1 MKRIIAIAAV
11 LGLALCLCACGGA
24 AGNELLS
31 AASPETSA
39 LMLYICEDG
48 QNVRR
53 LTMYDNDAEHEIL
66 DKLAAV
72 SANPAVDW
80 TPRDVTMPVCGLEIG
95 RNDDGIGWLQAVW
108 SNGYLIMADGSAYE
122 FDFDFTALETAYEW
136 RDSEEGLPIGCLPC
150 SRALALDGEEWIS
163 SMLTPADELSAPAG
177 ISMTLDYLDY
187 TDPDDGLIAVT
198 FTNDGDVEW
207 CYGTYYH
214 LEVELDG
221 EWYEV
226 PTETEL
232 AFNDIA
238 MILPAGESRQEL
250 YHTWAYG
257 ELPAGSYRVVAEGMA
272 AEFVLE

>member
-11 LGLALCLCACGGA
+11 LGLALCLCACGGG

-72 SANPAVDW
+72 SAKPAEDW
-80 TPRDVTMPVCGLEIG
+80 TARDVTMPVLGLGIG
-95 RNDDGIGWLQAVW
+95 RSDDEPGWLYAVW
-108 SNGYLIMADGSAYE
+108 SGGYLIMADGSAYE

-136 RDSEEGLPIGCLPC
+136 R
-150 SRALALDGEEWIS
+150 DGEEWIS

-187 TDPDDGLIAVT
+187 TDPENGLIAVT

-214 LEVELDG
+214 LELELDG

-226 PTETEL
+226 PAETEL